1 MLQEVAH
8 DNNFNLTE
16 TVYSQ
21 FTTHHS
27 LKKAA
32 FTLAEVL
39 ITLGIIGVVAA
50 ITLPTLIKNYQK
62 QVWVNQ
68 LKKVVNSIENNNR
81 KLLADEEV
89 DSLADTSMAKVFAKF
104 DDENAPEDELISD
117 FSSFYE
123 KHFLLRQVGKN
134 TDIYKIFGGWV
145 VLYSSDGSCVIPH
158 PDSRD
163 GATLYMVDVN
173 CDKSPNK
180 VGRDRF
186 TLPFGKDGL
195 YNANGWAEGTTP
207 SPCKDLT
214 NYSGADS
221 GELDLSWLWG
231 GYACTNEIIKAGW
244 KMNY

>member
-62 QVWVNQ
+62 QVWVTQ

-89 DSLADTSMAKVFAKF
+89 DSLANTSMAKVFAKF
-104 DDENAPEDELISD
+104 DHENAPDDELISD
-117 FSSFYE
+117 LSSFYE

-134 TDIYKIFGGWV
+134 TDIYKISGGWV

-158 PDSRD
+158 LDSRD
-163 GATLYMVDVN
+163 GVTVYMVDVN

-186 TLPFGKDGL
+186 TLSFGEDGL
-195 YNANGWAEGTTP
+195 YNANDFSGTP
-207 SPCKDLT
+207 SPCKEFTD
-214 NYSGADS
+214 YSGADD
-221 GELDLSWLWG
+221 GEIDLYWLWG
-231 GYACTNEIIKAGW
+231 GYACTNEIINDGW

>member
-89 DSLADTSMAKVFAKF
+89 DSLADTSMAKVFAKL
-104 DDENAPEDELISD
+104 DDENASDDEFISD
-117 FSSFYE
+117 FYE
-123 KHFLLRQVGKN
+123 KHFLLRLVGKN
-134 TDIYKIFGGWV
+134 TDIYKISGGWV

-158 PDSRD
+158 DSSD

-186 TLPFGKDGL
+186 SLVFEENGL
-195 YNANGWAEGTTP
+195 YNANGWSEGTIV
-207 SPCKDLT
+207 SPCKEVTD
-214 NYSGADS
+214 YSGADD
-221 GELDLSWLWG
+221 GEIDLYWLLG
-231 GYACTNEIIKAGW
+231 GYACTNEIINDGW

>member
-1 MLQEVAH
+1 MKRFE
-8 DNNFNLTE
+8 FRR
-16 TVYSQ
+16 TVGGGNRV
-21 FTTHHS
+21 
-27 LKKAA
+27 A

-50 ITLPTLIKNYQK
+50 ITLPTLIQNYQK

-104 DDENAPEDELISD
+104 DDENASDDELISD

-186 TLPFGKDGL
+186 TFSFGKDGL
-195 YNANGWAEGTTP
+195 YKYDFSGTLA
-207 SPCKDLT
+207 PCKDFT
-214 NYSGADS
+214 DYSGADS
-221 GELDLSWLWG
+221 GEFDLYWLWG
-231 GYACTNEIIKAGW
+231 GYGCTNEIIKNGW